1 VLEPVKNYFTK
12 ELEKFGKKLTV
23 FEGQMGKQETSAAN
37 MHAYSKIPD
46 LLKESLL
53 KIDSMSNQ
61 LVTDTKLQQ
70 FEHKLEVLNAQ
81 REERLALQIRRD
93 MEIVNEKVLSRQREQ
108 SELGGRETVVG
119 ILVRLELLE

>member
-1 VLEPVKNYFTK
+1 
-12 ELEKFGKKLTV
+12 
-23 FEGQMGKQETSAAN
+23 MGKQETSAAN

-53 KIDSMSNQ
+53 NIDSMSNQ

-93 MEIVNEKVLSRQREQ
+93 METVNEKVLSRQREQ